1 MNLERA
7 VILFV
12 LNLCQTVAT
21 LAKCVKNEVRAL
33 TYSQAQTLVLEE
45 IAQPI
50 FEYDV
55 DVRIVA

>member
-1 MNLERA
+1 MNNLERL

-12 LNLCQTVAT
+12 LNLCQTVVT
-21 LAKCVKNEVRAL
+21 LAKCVKIEVRM

-55 DVRIVA
+55 DVRISA